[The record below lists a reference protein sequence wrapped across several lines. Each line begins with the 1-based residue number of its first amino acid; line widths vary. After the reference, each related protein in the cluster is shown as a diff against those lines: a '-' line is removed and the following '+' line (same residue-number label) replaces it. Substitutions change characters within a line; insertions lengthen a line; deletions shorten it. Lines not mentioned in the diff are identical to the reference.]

1 MAYQPIQLFLSAAAG
16 GLTEDSTVGAPSG
29 TWIAQALP
37 RSPSAFADR
46 VVLYAATP
54 ADVTAALSAAA
65 AAGLP
70 ADQVTTSFDN
80 AWDDTLSGSHL
91 LFAVGQS
98 ALNALEF
105 NACGWANPSV
115 DIPGSTPFDYVT
127 RPLNVLIPAG
137 LFMNGTAATAS
148 LTPQRAA
155 DLAYYAVHGTLPPGV
170 TTVPAA
176 ALAASACSGSPS

>member
-1 MAYQPIQLFLSAAAG
+1 MQL
-16 GLTEDSTVGAPSG
+16 
-29 TWIAQALP
+29 
-37 RSPSAFADR
+37 
-46 VVLYAATP
+46 
-54 ADVTAALSAAA
+54 
-65 AAGLP
+65 
-70 ADQVTTSFDN
+70 
-80 AWDDTLSGSHL
+80 
-91 LFAVGQS
+91 
-98 ALNALEF
+98 
-105 NACGWANPSV
+105 ANPSSTS
-115 DIPGSTPFDYVT
+115 GSRPFDYVT